1 MFRFA
6 QHDKTRS
13 VEPPRVLNVEDLRRA
28 AKRRL
33 PRVVFDYIDG
43 GAEDERTLR
52 ANCHAFEEV
61 TFRPRCAVATPAC
74 DLRVSVLG
82 AFLSMPL
89 ILAPVGSS
97 RLMYPRGEEAA
108 ARAAGAAGIAYALST
123 LSGCT
128 LEDVAAVSKGPLW
141 YQLYLVGGRDCA
153 LSAIER
159 ARAAGFSALVVT
171 IDTPVAGLRERDLRN
186 GVKELLSRKFG
197 LMLPFVSQ
205 FLLKPRWLASF
216 LADGGLMKFSNVV
229 IPGKGPM
236 LYADVATAL
245 EQAMVSWHDL
255 GWIREAWRGPIVI
268 KGVHTGEDARRA
280 VDVGADAL
288 VVSNHGGRQLDGVA
302 PTLRVLPEVLA
313 SVGDRIEVLIDG
325 GIRRGSDIAK
335 ALCIG
340 ARAVLVGRAY
350 AYGLG
355 AAGGA
360 GVARAIEI
368 LCTDLIRTLK
378 LLGCASTAELDRS
391 FISVPPDWLAS
402 TRQVSAKRASRVGRS
417 LPRLLESTLKPK
429 GDGI

>member
-1 MFRFA
+1 MIRERV
-6 QHDKTRS
+6 Q
-13 VEPPRVLNVEDLRRA
+13 PPRVINIEDLRRL

-43 GAEDERTLR
+43 GAEAELTLR
-52 ANCHAFEEV
+52 ANCRAFEAV
-61 TFRPRCAVATPAC
+61 TFRPRCALATSTC
-74 DLRVSVLG
+74 DLRTTVLG
-82 AFLSMPL
+82 TSLSMPL

-97 RLMYPRGEEAA
+97 RLFYPLGEEVA
-108 ARAAGAAGIAYALST
+108 ARAADRAGIIYALST
-123 LSGCT
+123 LSGCA
-128 LEDVAAVSKGPLW
+128 LEDVAAASKGPRW
-141 YQLYLVGGRDCA
+141 YQLYLIGGRDCT

-205 FLLKPRWLASF
+205 LLLKPRWLASF
-216 LADGGLMKFSNVV
+216 LADGGLMKFPNVV

-236 LYADVATAL
+236 LYVDVATAL

-255 GWIREAWRGPIVI
+255 GWIREAWKGPIVI

-313 SVGDRIEVLIDG
+313 SVGDRIEVLLDG
-325 GIRRGSDIAK
+325 GIRRGSDVAK
-335 ALCIG
+335 ALCLG

-360 GVARAIEI
+360 GVERAIEI
-368 LCTDLIRTLK
+368 LRIDLIRTLK
-378 LLGCASTAELDRS
+378 LLGCASLAELDRS
-391 FISVPPDWLAS
+391 FVEVPADWLA
-402 TRQVSAKRASRVGRS
+402 AI
-417 LPRLLESTLKPK
+417 P
-429 GDGI
+429 